1 MCLVCVSARISSARS
16 LNFWM
21 SCSNV
26 ASGWFASAYAAS
38 VASLSRS
45 QTYPYESSQPP
56 TKRAASSTTRLAP
69 SSTATTRASV
79 SFSSAAMTS
88 KNEPVSRLW
97 GFSSTSSLSSSSD
110 ASSTGPRRSTAL
122 VAATSAR
129 QVSCRT
135 ARMSATA
142 GLSSTCLSPRRIAA
156 TPNKGAVSFVFGS
169 PCSARDNDR
178 KLVLTALRS
187 ASSISESTC
196 FRRLSHSRRTSG
208 ESRAKMARNVFF
220 STFSISAR
228 RSPNVFAASASR
240 VSCACWNSPSWYTRF
255 LVSDTRLSSLIAAH
269 FSRTASMHSL
279 NASTCA
285 LTSPTCFRLSVM

>member
-1 MCLVCVSARISSARS
+1 MLGVRLRADLLGEVLELLDVVLERRERVVRRGVRRERRVLVPLPDVPVRILPAADEARGFLHDAAGAVVHGDDARQR
-16 LNFWM
+16 LLL
-21 SCSNV
+21 V
-26 ASGWFASAYAAS
+26 RGDD
-38 VASLSRS
+38 VEER
-45 QTYPYESSQPP
+45 
-56 TKRAASSTTRLAP
+56 TRLPALGLFFD
-69 SSTATTRASV
+69 V
-79 SFSSAAMTS
+79 
-88 KNEPVSRLW
+88 V
-97 GFSSTSSLSSSSD
+97 
-110 ASSTGPRRSTAL
+110 AL
-122 VAATSAR
+122 VLVRRVVHRPEAVHRLGCATSAR

-220 STFSISAR
+220 STSSISAR